1 MPTTLKEGDPR
12 AGRPNNLLPIRV
24 RAGNAEQEETSAG
37 PGRVLP
43 FTTSLTTRSKA
54 ERDEKQPQYQSLT
67 RPQKMIRIMGV
78 VLNDDLA
85 EDKLDAILWRI
96 EDITAA
102 SSSN

>member
-1 MPTTLKEGDPR
+1 MPTTLNEGDAG
-12 AGRPNNLLPIRV
+12 AGRSNNLLPMRL
-24 RAGNAEQEETSAG
+24 RTGNAEQEETSSG

-43 FTTSLTTRSKA
+43 FATSLTTRSKA

-78 VLNDDLA
+78 VLNEDLA
-85 EDKLDAILWRI
+85 EEKLDAILWRI